1 MRIVLNEKERFG
13 FFISWSVLFHI
24 GLVALIIFAA
34 KSFPPVVK
42 QGEPLFVE
50 LPQPDERPAPAGRP
64 GAASK
69 AAPSPQPKAP
79 ARPAVRPQAPQ
90 ALARAT
96 PPPEPGPSAKAP
108 AAPAPAPAP
117 KEEAA
122 PSSPEASTSQ
132 QSPQQLPLT
141 AGDNRYALIPKLDV
155 PPKLPGDGEA
165 GGGLGGRG
173 GEGLGGR
180 DGEPVPL
187 DTPDPRYTDYF
198 EILRKKIREK
208 WVIPQDV
215 WTAGRPRNSMVLMT
229 IAKDGRLS
237 GVNLQYAS
245 GAPGFDEAAVT
256 AIKLAAPFPPI
267 PDTISKGRLPITA
280 GFALIIISD
289 VRRMLLE

>member
-13 FFISWSVLFHI
+13 VFIWWSVLFHI

-34 KSFPPVVK
+34 KTFPPVVK
-42 QGEPLFVE
+42 QGEPLIVE
-50 LPQPDERPAPAGRP
+50 LSRPDERPAPAGRP
-64 GAASK
+64 GVAPK

-79 ARPAVRPQAPQ
+79 TPPALKAPAPR

-96 PPPEPGPSAKAP
+96 PSPEPGPSAKAP
-108 AAPAPAPAP
+108 AAPAP

-122 PSSPEASTSQ
+122 TPSPEASTPRESPQ
-132 QSPQQLPLT
+132 QSPLS
-141 AGDNRYALIPKLDV
+141 AGDQRYALIPKLDV

-165 GGGLGGRG
+165 GGGMGGRG

-187 DTPDPRYTDYF
+187 DTPDPRYVDYF

-208 WVIPQDV
+208 WVIPNDV
-215 WTAGRPRNSMVLMT
+215 WTAGRPRNSMVLMI

-237 GVNLQYAS
+237 GVSLQYAS
-245 GAPGFDEAAVT
+245 GASGFDEAAIT

-267 PDTISKGRLPITA
+267 PDSISRGRLPITA
-280 GFALIIISD
+280 GFALIIVSD